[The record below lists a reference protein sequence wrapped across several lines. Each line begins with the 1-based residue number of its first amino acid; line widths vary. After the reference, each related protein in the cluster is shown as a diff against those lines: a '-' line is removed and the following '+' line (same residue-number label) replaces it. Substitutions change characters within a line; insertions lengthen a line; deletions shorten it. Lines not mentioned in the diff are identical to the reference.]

1 MKRSWKKQISHWE
14 KLNFEWVQIA
24 MVSKF
29 YFSQWKIYSSEIIFI
44 KKYLKSKEIKYL
56 IH

>member
-1 MKRSWKKQISHWE
+1 M
-14 KLNFEWVQIA
+14 NFEWVQIA

-29 YFSQWKIYSSEIIFI
+29 YFSQWKIYFSEIIFI
-44 KKYLKSKEIKYL
+44 EKYLKFKEIKYL

>member
-1 MKRSWKKQISHWE
+1 MKRSWKKQIFHWE

-24 MVSKF
+24 MISKF

-44 KKYLKSKEIKYL
+44 KKYLKFKEIKYL